1 MSAMAPNNPSGQDLP
16 ILIVDDDE
24 PTRKL
29 LQALLVRY
37 GFQTEIASNGREA
50 IEFIQSRDYA
60 VVVLDLMMPTASGQ
74 DVVDFLSGYPRRV
87 PVVVCTAAGVAKSMV
102 FDTNVVKA
110 VIRKPFDIDQFIEVV
125 KGLTAVHP
133 TH

>member
-1 MSAMAPNNPSGQDLP
+1 MGPTEHPTDDLP

-50 IEFIQSRDYA
+50 IELIQSREYA
-60 VVVLDLMMPTASGQ
+60 VVILDLMMPTASGQ

-87 PVVVCTAAGVAKSMV
+87 PVVVCTAAGVARSMV

-110 VIRKPFDIDQFIEVV
+110 IIRKPFDIDQFIEIV
-125 KGLTAVHP
+125 KGLTAIQR
-133 TH
+133 TD